1 MKIQIIHRACGGTEF
16 LPQPSRLHLGA
27 QNAEGVDRLQFQL
40 PESWANCAIALYLRR
55 SDGTQLAPVPLDGDA
70 CVTVDRRLTGC
81 TGGQW
86 MLAAVSGSGYTAYTR
101 PGRYD
106 TYATLPTDGGSE
118 DLPPTLY
125 EQFVARVLESASTAA
140 TAAQSASASAER
152 CTSSAAQAQTAAR
165 QASTSSTAA
174 AGCASRAEA
183 AAARAEELAPADG
196 QVLSVN
202 GKSGV
207 VVLRAQDVGA
217 LPRPAQ
223 PAAGS
228 LLRVL
233 SVNPDTGALL
243 TDTTPPPD
251 LTPYVRSSTLPDAK
265 TPGPVRIDPQYGV
278 AVREDATLTLVP
290 ASAEQLDSMTD
301 GFAPLTPAL
310 LPYGVKKALTTAST
324 AAGWT
329 GAEKTAALRTL
340 GADLTAYYTRL
351 EADAKFGT
359 PYSLPPAT
367 ADQLGGVK
375 VGEALDIA
383 PDGTLSAKTLNDKIA
398 AAVAVK
404 SEPRLVWNTTVTAA
418 ASNRHMIKS
427 YDIQI
432 PDGVDYVH
440 IKSKSERG
448 DGTEVNI
455 ARGGSTY
462 HNLDASSVTTYST
475 TTFRSEGTLHF
486 EFKESTN
493 TSITFWVTGYHY
505 PTLADL
511 LTQVTA
517 VESSVTD
524 LQVALCELYEEKE
537 EN

>member
-1 MKIQIIHRACGGTEF
+1 MQVRIVEKRFGGVEFAPEMKV
-16 LPQPSRLHLGA
+16 LHLGGQSSA
-27 QNAEGVDRLQFQL
+27 NVERLEFTL
-40 PESWANCAIALYLRR
+40 PESWQGKSVTLHIQRQ
-55 SDGTQLAPVPLDGDA
+55 DGTLPAPILLDEAHSCAVGKEFTASSCGSWMLLALGEDGFRALTRPAKYDCYETLATDGDA
-70 CVTVDRRLTGC
+70 EI
-81 TGGQW
+81 
-86 MLAAVSGSGYTAYTR
+86 S
-101 PGRYD
+101 
-106 TYATLPTDGGSE
+106 PTQ
-118 DLPPTLY
+118 Y
-125 EQFVARVLESASTAA
+125 ETFVARVMAYSNSAA
-140 TAAQSASASAER
+140 TSAQEARNSAG
-152 CTSSAAQAQTAAR
+152 
-165 QASTSSTAA
+165 AA
-174 AGCASRAEA
+174 AKDAKRAEA
-183 AAARAEELAPADG
+183 ARTETVTAAGQAGAAQKAAESSAARAMAAADRAEKTAPADG
-196 QVLSVN
+196 PVKSVN
-202 GKSGV
+202 GKGGAV
-207 VVLRAQDVGA
+207 TLTAADVGA
-217 LPRPAQ
+217 LE
-223 PAAGS
+223 AGS
-228 LLRVL
+228 ADYVERIELNGQVM
-233 SVNPDTGALL
+233 TL
-243 TDTTPPPD
+243 TMGDGSTRTLQTKDTTALD
-251 LTPYVRSSTLPDAK
+251 VMT
-265 TPGPVRIDPQYGV
+265 GV
-278 AVREDATLTLVP
+278 L
-290 ASAEQLDSMTD
+290 
-301 GFAPLTPAL
+301 
-310 LPYGVKKALTTAST
+310 GVEHGGTGKDTALT
-324 AAGWT
+324 AADV
-329 GAEKTAALRTL
+329 GAYGKNETYEKTEV
-340 GADLTAYYTRL
+340 YNQK

-418 ASNRHMIKS
+418 ASNHNMIRS

-448 DGTEVNI
+448 DGTEVDI

-462 HNLDASSVTTYST
+462 HNLDASAVATYST

-486 EFKESTN
+486 QFEKSTN
-493 TSITFWVTGYHY
+493 ASITFWVTGYHY